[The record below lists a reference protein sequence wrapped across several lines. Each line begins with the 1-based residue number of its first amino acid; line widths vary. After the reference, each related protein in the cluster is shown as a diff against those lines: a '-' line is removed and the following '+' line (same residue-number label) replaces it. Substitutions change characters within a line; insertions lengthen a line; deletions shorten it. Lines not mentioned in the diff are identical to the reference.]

1 MSITI
6 LNPGMLT
13 SVQDLG
19 RIGYQQ
25 YGVSVSGVMDPRSA
39 SIANILVDNDEGEAV
54 LECTMMGPHLRFDAP
69 NIIAITGGDLGA
81 TLDGQSIDTYRAVP
95 VNAGQTLR
103 FTMLR
108 TGCRAFVAFAGGLDI
123 PLVMGSRSTDMK
135 AKIGGYQGRKLQKDD
150 VIAFRAP
157 KTDLKNL
164 GVRHISPE
172 FVPRAEYKLRVVFG
186 PQDDAFT
193 ELGAMTFLSSVYTL
207 TPEFDRMGCRL
218 DGELIEH
225 IKDGNIISD
234 GIAFGAIQVPS
245 AGKPIIMLADRQTTG
260 GYTKIAN
267 VISADFRI
275 LAQLKAGDRVRFE
288 KVSITT
294 AQEALL
300 AQRAALR
307 CLRGAM
313 NRGTPETHDM
323 GEGGNICTDI
333 PKYRIYRDG
342 KWDGKELTD
351 VSDYW
356 KEGYVGFLIGCSFS
370 FEETLMREG
379 IEIRHIAQGRNVP
392 MFKTNIMTE
401 PAGPFCGPMVCSMRP
416 MTPENA
422 KKAYDITVKMPNV
435 HGAPVHM
442 GDAAEVG
449 VADVM
454 KPDYGEAVDFYEGEI
469 PVFWPCGVTPQAAV
483 ENAKPPIAITHAP
496 GHMFITDIINSEL
509 NDFLEAKK
517 NR

>member
-123 PLVMGSRSTDMK
+123 PVVMGSRSTDMK

-172 FVPRAEYKLRVVFG
+172 FVPRAEYKLRVVLG

-218 DGELIEH
+218 SGANVPFAEG
-225 IKDGNIISD
+225 KNGNIVSD
-234 GIAFGAIQVPS
+234 AVAFGSVQIPS
-245 AGKPIIMLADRQTTG
+245 GQPIIMMADHQTTG
-260 GYTKIAN
+260 GYAKPCG
-267 VISADFRI
+267 VISAD
-275 LAQLKAGDRVRFE
+275 LPLAAQLRAGDRMRFAPIE
-288 KVSITT
+288 INE
-294 AQEALL
+294 AQA
-300 AQRAALR
+300 
-307 CLRGAM
+307 
-313 NRGTPETHDM
+313 
-323 GEGGNICTDI
+323 
-333 PKYRIYRDG
+333 IYRRQ
-342 KWDGKELTD
+342 
-351 VSDYW
+351 
-356 KEGYVGFLIGCSFS
+356 
-370 FEETLMREG
+370 M
-379 IEIRHIAQGRNVP
+379 A
-392 MFKTNIMTE
+392 
-401 PAGPFCGPMVCSMRP
+401 
-416 MTPENA
+416 
-422 KKAYDITVKMPNV
+422 
-435 HGAPVHM
+435 
-442 GDAAEVG
+442 
-449 VADVM
+449 
-454 KPDYGEAVDFYEGEI
+454 
-469 PVFWPCGVTPQAAV
+469 
-483 ENAKPPIAITHAP
+483 
-496 GHMFITDIINSEL
+496 EL
-509 NDFLEAKK
+509 NEFIRIIEHGFIYRHRPYYAQLNGRGFAVTVDEIV
-517 NR
+517 

>member
-172 FVPRAEYKLRVVFG
+172 FVPRAEYKLRVVLG

-193 ELGAMTFLSSVYTL
+193 EKGLFDFKSALYTVTQDSNRMAAKLNGAA
-207 TPEFDRMGCRL
+207 
-218 DGELIEH
+218 IEARVGVD
-225 IKDGNIISD
+225 ILSD
-234 GIAFGAIQVPS
+234 GIVEGSVQVS
-245 AGKPIIMLADRQTTG
+245 ANGQPIVMLADHQSTG
-260 GYTKIAN
+260 GYAKIAT
-267 VISADFRI
+267 VIPCDI
-275 LAQLKAGDRVRFE
+275 PTLAQVRPG
-288 KVSITT
+288 
-294 AQEALL
+294 QL
-300 AQRAALR
+300 
-307 CLRGAM
+307 
-313 NRGTPETHDM
+313 
-323 GEGGNICTDI
+323 
-333 PKYRIYRDG
+333 
-342 KWDGKELTD
+342 
-351 VSDYW
+351 
-356 KEGYVGFLIGCSFS
+356 VGFRVVTV
-370 FEETLMREG
+370 EEGT
-379 IEIRHIAQGRNVP
+379 A
-392 MFKTNIMTE
+392 
-401 PAGPFCGPMVCSMRP
+401 AC
-416 MTPENA
+416 
-422 KKAYDITVKMPNV
+422 KKEKDKWAYLKEKID
-435 HGAPVHM
+435 H
-442 GDAAEVG
+442 D
-449 VADVM
+449 
-454 KPDYGEAVDFYEGEI
+454 
-469 PVFWPCGVTPQAAV
+469 
-483 ENAKPPIAITHAP
+483 
-496 GHMFITDIINSEL
+496 
-509 NDFLEAKK
+509 
-517 NR
+517 

>member
-6 LNPGMLT
+6 LNPGTLT

-39 SIANILVDNDEGEAV
+39 SIANILVGNDEGEAV

-95 VNAGQTLR
+95 V
-103 FTMLR
+103 
-108 TGCRAFVAFAGGLDI
+108 
-123 PLVMGSRSTDMK
+123 VMGSRSTDMK

-172 FVPRAEYKLRVVFG
+172 FVPRAEYKLRVVLG

-313 NRGTPETHDM
+313 NR
-323 GEGGNICTDI
+323 
-333 PKYRIYRDG
+333 
-342 KWDGKELTD
+342 
-351 VSDYW
+351 
-356 KEGYVGFLIGCSFS
+356 
-370 FEETLMREG
+370 
-379 IEIRHIAQGRNVP
+379 
-392 MFKTNIMTE
+392 
-401 PAGPFCGPMVCSMRP
+401 
-416 MTPENA
+416 
-422 KKAYDITVKMPNV
+422 
-435 HGAPVHM
+435 
-442 GDAAEVG
+442 
-449 VADVM
+449 
-454 KPDYGEAVDFYEGEI
+454 
-469 PVFWPCGVTPQAAV
+469 
-483 ENAKPPIAITHAP
+483 
-496 GHMFITDIINSEL
+496 
-509 NDFLEAKK
+509 
-517 NR
+517 

>member
-6 LNPGMLT
+6 LNPGTLT

-123 PLVMGSRSTDMK
+123 PVVMGSRSTDMK

-172 FVPRAEYKLRVVFG
+172 FVPRAEYKLRVVLG

-218 DGELIEH
+218 DGEPIEH

-234 GIAFGAIQVPS
+234 GQFFNGYAMSRTEVQSFLDEHG
-245 AGKPIIMLADRQTTG
+245 GDCTG
-260 GYTKIAN
+260 TG
-267 VISADFRI
+267 
-275 LAQLKAGDRVRFE
+275 
-288 KVSITT
+288 
-294 AQEALL
+294 
-300 AQRAALR
+300 
-307 CLRGAM
+307 CL
-313 NRGTPETHDM
+313 
-323 GEGGNICTDI
+323 
-333 PKYRIYRDG
+333 
-342 KWDGKELTD
+342 
-351 VSDYW
+351 
-356 KEGYVGFLIGCSFS
+356 
-370 FEETLMREG
+370 
-379 IEIRHIAQGRNVP
+379 
-392 MFKTNIMTE
+392 
-401 PAGPFCGPMVCSMRP
+401 
-416 MTPENA
+416 
-422 KKAYDITVKMPNV
+422 
-435 HGAPVHM
+435 
-442 GDAAEVG
+442 
-449 VADVM
+449 
-454 KPDYGEAVDFYEGEI
+454 
-469 PVFWPCGVTPQAAV
+469 
-483 ENAKPPIAITHAP
+483 
-496 GHMFITDIINSEL
+496 
-509 NDFLEAKK
+509 K
-517 NR
+517 NRTFDTTDQPDDRYCDGYDGAKGETAATIIDKSSRSCGISQKVLLTVLQKEQQLVTASKPTDFQFKAAMGLSCPDDNDCDPQYAGFFRQVGNGMGCHCLKVFFFKLYLHD

>member
-81 TLDGQSIDTYRAVP
+81 TLDGQSIDTYRAV
-95 VNAGQTLR
+95 
-103 FTMLR
+103 
-108 TGCRAFVAFAGGLDI
+108 AFAGGLDI
-123 PLVMGSRSTDMK
+123 PVVMGSRSTDMK

-307 CLRGAM
+307 CLRSAM
-313 NRGTPETHDM
+313 NR
-323 GEGGNICTDI
+323 
-333 PKYRIYRDG
+333 
-342 KWDGKELTD
+342 
-351 VSDYW
+351 
-356 KEGYVGFLIGCSFS
+356 
-370 FEETLMREG
+370 
-379 IEIRHIAQGRNVP
+379 
-392 MFKTNIMTE
+392 
-401 PAGPFCGPMVCSMRP
+401 
-416 MTPENA
+416 
-422 KKAYDITVKMPNV
+422 
-435 HGAPVHM
+435 
-442 GDAAEVG
+442 
-449 VADVM
+449 
-454 KPDYGEAVDFYEGEI
+454 
-469 PVFWPCGVTPQAAV
+469 
-483 ENAKPPIAITHAP
+483 
-496 GHMFITDIINSEL
+496 
-509 NDFLEAKK
+509 
-517 NR
+517 